1 MITQREEIRQIQ
13 VALQLAF
20 PHPDPGCMVMHFVAQ
35 PHDQVNVEDPVIRV
49 LRQEWHA
56 RCGLLKISLGEMR
69 IGEQGDAYTVLV
81 GRAA

>member
-1 MITQREEIRQIQ
+1 
-13 VALQLAF
+13 
-20 PHPDPGCMVMHFVAQ
+20 MHFVAQ